1 MVTLLRPAVSR
12 FSLCA
17 LSSLYS
23 VVAALPSILLGM
35 MWHAPV
41 AAQAMPAIAQPASTR
56 ELLEDARRRLLE
68 NTPDAELGE
77 NSGQDAF
84 AAYRLGPGDTLFVNV
99 LRFPDL
105 SFQNTIDLEGSMLIP
120 LVGAMTLEGLTV
132 AAAREQIR
140 IALDQFIV
148 DPQVDVILIAQRPVQ
163 VTLLGEVVRPGLYPL
178 AAPQLSVALVSAGGA
193 TTRADLRTVR
203 VRRQLVD
210 GSIVE
215 KDVDLFTPL
224 QTASPIPDLQL
235 ADGDTIVVPT
245 LTANADYD
253 RNLIARS
260 TLAQPQINVRVL
272 NYATGA
278 RGGGSIGNVQLPNG
292 SSFVDAIATLS
303 LDLGSAD
310 LRNIALVRFDVQ
322 QGKAVSQEL
331 DGKKAL
337 MGDQS
342 QNPMLEHNDVIVV
355 GRNFVARV
363 TYALNNF
370 TQPFRDILGFVLFFQ
385 SLVDSASNLF
395 APAGSSSKD

>member
-1 MVTLLRPAVSR
+1 MVTLLRPVVSR

-41 AAQAMPAIAQPASTR
+41 AAQAMPVIAQPASTR
-56 ELLEDARRRLLE
+56 ALLEDARRRLLE

-278 RGGGSIGNVQLPNG
+278 RGGGSIGSVQLPNG
-292 SSFVDAIATLS
+292 SSFVDAISTLS